1 VVACFVLVKIGI
13 EARGV
18 DKAVANIAALAV
30 RAQDLKPVGRQV
42 ADIANRS
49 TEQRFQSK
57 GAGTWPPLAPATV
70 EQKARAG
77 QPAQPLVDTGRL
89 HQAMTRQQA
98 KQTSEGEL
106 TISGTDVP
114 PYAGYID
121 AGTSRMPARKIVD
134 LTPSD
139 RRQIATAVSD
149 YLVKG
154 TR

>member
-1 VVACFVLVKIGI
+1 VACFALVKLDI

-18 DKAVANIAALAV
+18 DKAAANIAALGV
-30 RAQDLKPVGRQV
+30 RAQDLRPVGRQV
-42 ADIANRS
+42 ADVVNRS

-77 QPAQPLVDTGRL
+77 KPAQPLVDTGKL
-89 HQAMTRQQA
+89 HQSMTHQEA
-98 KQTSEGEL
+98 KQTGEGEL
-106 TISGTDVP
+106 TISGQEV
-114 PYAGYID
+114 PYAGFID
-121 AGTSRMPARKIVD
+121 QGTRNMPARKLTD

-149 YLVKG
+149 YLVRG
-154 TR
+154 TRR